1 MQDSEQPQTISI
13 QHSPQPQSIHIQNS
27 PQPQS
32 IGIQHSPQ
40 PQVCRI
46 MAVASGGAREA
57 VAPQPENHH
66 WTIIDAKISI
76 WTFGLFSVRSH
87 MILKNHHQ
95 DQVKSWNGF
104 RKWHFR
110 ASVQKC
116 LGVHARL
123 SCLPTHKFLPM
134 AMTTPVHQHTVSPQ
148 PQSVTYMLQH
158 CICTHATT
166 GHHHESLHTTKVHPY
181 TAYSPQPQSTT
192 YTALYFAHMQP
203 EYIIINHCTQPQSI
217 CIQYS
222 PQPQPVYSIM
232 NNHSRSAHS
241 IANNH
246 RLSAYVAI
254 STIQRVHMYQW
265 NNWKSQLGS
274 SNYVL
279 TNATRRMFGAHRH
292 LLKQNCRCCH
302 NWWGAEGNQLSARE
316 ETAEEKRMHEEIIG
330 FHL

>member
-1 MQDSEQPQTISI
+1 MASGNGISGLLFKNVWGCMLVFLA
-13 QHSPQPQSIHIQNS
+13 SPHTNFYLWPWQPQSISIQLAHN
-27 PQPQS
+27 
-32 IGIQHSPQ
+32 HSPSLT
-40 PQVCRI
+40 CY
-46 MAVASGGAREA
+46 S
-57 VAPQPENHH
+57 
-66 WTIIDAKISI
+66 
-76 WTFGLFSVRSH
+76 
-87 MILKNHHQ
+87 
-95 DQVKSWNGF
+95 
-104 RKWHFR
+104 
-110 ASVQKC
+110 
-116 LGVHARL
+116 
-123 SCLPTHKFLPM
+123 
-134 AMTTPVHQHTVSPQ
+134 TV
-148 PQSVTYMLQH
+148 
-158 CICTHATT
+158 
-166 GHHHESLHTTKVHPY
+166 
-181 TAYSPQPQSTT
+181 
-192 YTALYFAHMQP
+192 FAHMQP
-203 EYIIINHCTQPQSI
+203 QDIIMNHCTQPQSI
-217 CIQYS
+217 RIQYS

-232 NNHSRSAHS
+232 NNHSPSAHS